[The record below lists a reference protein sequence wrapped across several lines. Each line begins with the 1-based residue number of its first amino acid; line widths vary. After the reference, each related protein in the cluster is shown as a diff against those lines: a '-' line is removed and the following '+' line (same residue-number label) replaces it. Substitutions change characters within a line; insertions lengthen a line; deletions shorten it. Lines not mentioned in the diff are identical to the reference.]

1 MFVVKIIK
9 QPQYYSITVLLLKDA
24 LPIIQNYN
32 TSKAIFNLI
41 TRKRSSKNTYCQL
54 CPYQHKY

>member
-24 LPIIQNYN
+24 LPIIQN
-32 TSKAIFNLI
+32 
-41 TRKRSSKNTYCQL
+41 
-54 CPYQHKY
+54 